1 MLEKSR
7 QTSIAYFHLVR
18 NDEIFLHKIFLLV
31 ILYTA
36 NIWRTFDMNGNI
48 VTQKFLQYILG
59 TKLMQIT
66 VNTK

>member
-7 QTSIAYFHLVR
+7 QTSIVYFHLAR

-36 NIWRTFDMNGNI
+36 NIWRTFDMNKNI